1 MFNELEKPFLE
12 CVNKVINNENLFKK
26 SSIIFLL
33 AFALYEDSFFS
44 EIYPNISYD
53 NIVSCINKIDLN
65 DDIQYIYDKAK
76 KMAFAE
82 ENNEVYDE
90 YILFAVISNECD
102 ALKVLK
108 LLDVDIEG
116 LKRYIKNDE
125 ENEDKKFLTNLTK
138 LALNGKIKPYIGRQY
153 YIEKVIRILN
163 KKEKCNPLL
172 IGSAG
177 VGKSALVEG
186 VVNYLVENKIDLVV
200 YRLDL
205 GAIVAGTRYRGDL
218 EERLMEVLKKVQG
231 KNIVL
236 FIDEIHTIINSGS
249 SEGGLDI
256 ASILKPALARGEI
269 KCIGATTV
277 NEYYKYIVKD
287 EALRRRFQNIFIPEA
302 SKEETFTILS
312 GIRSEYEKYYDI
324 HYPNAILSYIIEKS
338 NIFLNKYYPDKAIDI
353 LDEAGALTLKNRSY
367 IVSESIIDKII
378 LENIGVVK
386 KPNYDEISFK
396 NLIKYY
402 KLFFKNLNIRETI
415 MNVLVDENNYNE
427 LVKDLNKV
435 FSLTK
440 NSIFQINNIYEECED
455 IYEHILKNPIAVFTL
470 RYEEK
475 IIKDFINLYFK
486 EKKHRNISF
495 RNSILVFIENNKKTV
510 EIGYLKNKQCKN
522 IHDLYIDEIITD
534 KKISRRKVQ
543 ELEDKL
549 NKNNINVV
557 FSKTINDENYE
568 ELIRYL
574 SNAIEDNNRTH
585 FYKDK
590 NNKIKIKKTQRF

>member
-53 NIVSCINKIDLN
+53 NIVRCINKIDLN
-65 DDIQYIYDKAK
+65 NDIQYIYDKAK

-186 VVNYLVENKIDLVV
+186 VVNYLVENEIDLVI

-231 KNIVL
+231 KNTVL

-312 GIRSEYEKYYDI
+312 GIRNEYEKYYDI
-324 HYPNAILSYIIEKS
+324 RYSNAILSYIIEKS

-435 FSLTK
+435 FSLTE

-470 RYEEK
+470 RYEEN
-475 IIKDFINLYFK
+475 IVKDFINLYFK

-549 NKNNINVV
+549 NKNDINVV

-568 ELIRYL
+568 ELVRYL

>member
-65 DDIQYIYDKAK
+65 DDIQYIYDKGK

-90 YILFAVISNECD
+90 YILFAVISNDCD

-186 VVNYLVENKIDLVV
+186 VVNYLVENEIDLVI

-231 KNIVL
+231 KNTVL

-312 GIRSEYEKYYDI
+312 GIRNEYEKYYDI
-324 HYPNAILSYIIEKS
+324 RYSNAILSYIIEKS

-435 FSLTK
+435 FSLTE
-440 NSIFQINNIYEECED
+440 NSIFQINNIYEDCED
-455 IYEHILKNPIAVFTL
+455 IYEHIIKNPIAVFTL
-470 RYEEK
+470 RYEEN
-475 IIKDFINLYFK
+475 IVKDFINLYLK

-549 NKNNINVV
+549 NKNDINVV

-568 ELIRYL
+568 ELVRYL

>member
-53 NIVSCINKIDLN
+53 NIVRCINKIDLN

-186 VVNYLVENKIDLVV
+186 VVNYLVENEIDLVI

-231 KNIVL
+231 KNTVL

-312 GIRSEYEKYYDI
+312 GIRNEYEKYYDI
-324 HYPNAILSYIIEKS
+324 RYPNAILSYIIEKS

-435 FSLTK
+435 FSLTE

-455 IYEHILKNPIAVFTL
+455 IYEHMLKNPIAVFTL

-475 IIKDFINLYFK
+475 IVKDFINLYFK

-549 NKNNINVV
+549 NKNDINVV

-568 ELIRYL
+568 ELVRYL